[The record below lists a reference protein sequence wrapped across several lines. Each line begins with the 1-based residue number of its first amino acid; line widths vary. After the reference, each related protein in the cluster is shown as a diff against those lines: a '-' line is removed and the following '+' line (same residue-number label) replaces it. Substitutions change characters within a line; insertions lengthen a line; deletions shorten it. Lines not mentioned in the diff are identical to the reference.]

1 MKMSQ
6 RVVLM
11 VARIRALM
19 QQQGMT
25 DADLARKTG
34 ISPATLSRV
43 LSLSTEDPRIS
54 TLTAIAEAL
63 GSTVGYLLHSERAYP
78 IPILDWGEMLDFV
91 RDGSR
96 VDQRTEWLTV
106 NAPKKP
112 GTFAARAIPC
122 MAPRFREGSIIVVEP
137 SRDYRDFQIAVVSF
151 GGDVPTPRRIVRAGS
166 AIHLKPM
173 TPSAHEAETVLD
185 ESATVLGVVTESRIF
200 NP

>member
-19 QQQGMT
+19 HQQGMS

-43 LSLSTEDPRIS
+43 LSLATEDPRIS

-63 GSTVGYLLHSERAYP
+63 GTTVGYLLHSERAYP
-78 IPILDWGEMLDFV
+78 IPILDWSEMLAFV
-91 RDGSR
+91 RDSGS
-96 VDQRTEWLTV
+96 VSQRTEWLTV
-106 NAPKKP
+106 NSPKKP
-112 GTFAARAIPC
+112 GTFAARTLPS

-137 SRDYRDFQIAVVSF
+137 SDAYRDFQVAVVAF
-151 GGDVPTPRRIVRAGS
+151 GNTAPTPRRIVRVGAETY
-166 AIHLKPM
+166 LKPM
-173 TPSAHEAETVLD
+173 S
-185 ESATVLGVVTESRIF
+185 SATQEKEAILNDSVTILGVVTESRIF

>member
-1 MKMSQ
+1 
-6 RVVLM
+6 M

-19 QQQGMT
+19 HQKGMS

-43 LSLSTEDPRIS
+43 LSLETEDPRIS

-78 IPILDWGEMLDFV
+78 IPILDWSEMLAFV
-91 RDGSR
+91 RDSGSVSR
-96 VDQRTEWLTV
+96 RTEWLTV
-106 NAPKKP
+106 NSPKRP

-137 SRDYRDFQIAVVSF
+137 GIAYGDFQVAVVSI
-151 GGDVPTPRRIVRAGS
+151 GESMPTPRRIVRAGS
-166 AIHLKPM
+166 EIYLKPM
-173 TPSAHEAETVLD
+173 SPSSNETETILN
-185 ESATVLGVVTESRIF
+185 ESVTILGVVTESRIF

>member
-19 QQQGMT
+19 HQKGMS

-43 LSLSTEDPRIS
+43 LSLETEDPRIS

-78 IPILDWGEMLDFV
+78 IPILDWKEMLAFV
-91 RDGSR
+91 RDSSS
-96 VDQRTEWLTV
+96 VSARTEWLTV
-106 NAPKKP
+106 NSPKKP
-112 GTFAARAIPC
+112 GTFAARATPC

-137 SRDYRDFQIAVVSF
+137 GDLHGDFQVAVVSI
-151 GGDVPTPRRIVRAGS
+151 GGGVPSPRRIVRDSGE
-166 AIHLKPM
+166 IHLKPM
-173 TPSAHEAETVLD
+173 SQSNNESEMVLN
-185 ESATVLGVVTESRIF
+185 ESVTVLGVVTESRIF